1 MEDILDKPQMHKSAG
16 GWSEELHQ
24 AVMNLRCNYS
34 VKSVNMHL
42 QMRKTDR
49 LSWYHPYPSL
59 RYVVFVSQ
67 WWNFLQHFIP
77 FYLHWKIGLLR
88 NLISS
93 PMRDL
98 HVGLRAGFGGIT
110 TVDSIFETLLDSS
123 ALKRLHLP
131 SRLLRRKLEEEEGRP
146 SRKN

>member
-1 MEDILDKPQMHKSAG
+1 
-16 GWSEELHQ
+16 
-24 AVMNLRCNYS
+24 
-34 VKSVNMHL
+34 
-42 QMRKTDR
+42 
-49 LSWYHPYPSL
+49 
-59 RYVVFVSQ
+59 
-67 WWNFLQHFIP
+67 
-77 FYLHWKIGLLR
+77 
-88 NLISS
+88 
-93 PMRDL
+93 MRDL